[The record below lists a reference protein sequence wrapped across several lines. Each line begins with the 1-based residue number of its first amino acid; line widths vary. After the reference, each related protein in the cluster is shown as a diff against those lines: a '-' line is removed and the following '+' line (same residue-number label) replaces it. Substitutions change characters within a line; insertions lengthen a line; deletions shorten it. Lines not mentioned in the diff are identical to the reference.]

1 MIISLPKSRFNRDME
16 EGKPST
22 ETEALRSVTVDG
34 RYLERDNGRKPAG
47 GELCFFGILS
57 LDKCFLVL

>member
-1 MIISLPKSRFNRDME
+1 ME

-47 GELCFFGILS
+47 G
-57 LDKCFLVL
+57 